1 MPLPVRVAAEIKST
15 SGKDKRH
22 KNKMHLQRSFAK
34 YQQIN
39 FSLFFLFFFFN
50 INQLGTWVS
59 TSAFQG
65 FSTWECYIN
74 WSDDA
79 I

>member
-22 KNKMHLQRSFAK
+22 KNKMHLQTSFANTNK
-34 YQQIN
+34 LIFY
-39 FSLFFLFFFFN
+39 FFFN
-50 INQLGTWVS
+50 INQLGDMGLHICFSRV
-59 TSAFQG
+59 